1 MRGGDLPDFSTYCEA
16 ACKKLWGAPA
26 KDTPK
31 QMCWNG
37 GDDYSYRTFDKRKH
51 VWYDAATQRGGSTL
65 ELAAFARNEPA
76 PTNGLRGE
84 AFFRDWEWLHDNV
97 LPNMPPPPKP
107 NGGTFNIVATYDYR
121 DEAGSVLFQVVKLDP
136 KDFRQRRPDKS
147 KPSGWDWSVKGVR
160 AIPYRLPELT
170 VALAQDRIVFITEGE
185 KDTDALRRLGMP
197 ATTNAGGVG
206 KWRPEL
212 SEFLRNADVVILP
225 DRDPQ
230 RTDTKTGELMF
241 HPDGRPILPGQDHA
255 QDIAASLTGIASRVR
270 VLELWQS
277 WPAMP
282 LKGDVSNWI
291 ANGGTAEQLYA
302 LADGAPDWQPPE
314 RIPANDPPQDQ
325 PATDEDEGHW
335 HGEANPNDSRTW
347 AIHDLV
353 PEVGKGLIAGQWGTY
368 KTFTALDMAHALMS
382 GVSFL
387 GFDVVRQG
395 GVAFFALEGESEI
408 PIRLQ
413 ALIDQRGVIKG
424 KAPFVWYD
432 NAPTLLAR
440 GAAKALV
447 KRINKAAAKMQANF
461 GVPLVAV
468 FIDTIIVGAG
478 YTKDGGDND
487 TATTNRVLGT
497 MAEVARQT
505 GCFVFGI
512 DHFGKDVNVGTRG
525 NSTKEGNADVVLAL
539 LGDKAITGE
548 VSNCRLALRK
558 RRSGPNG
565 QEFPFRPRLV
575 DMGCDQDGRPMTT
588 LVLDWGKTNPTAAA
602 KPGADDWG
610 KGKGVKLLRRIV
622 MNLLINQ
629 GIDLK
634 PAADEPTVRA
644 ISVELVRVEFLK
656 AHYADPE
663 GGKAKQQHAKRV
675 AFKRALDAATDNGA
689 LTVRDINGQD
699 YAWVTDGTEPR

>member
-1 MRGGDLPDFSTYCEA
+1 
-16 ACKKLWGAPA
+16 
-26 KDTPK
+26 
-31 QMCWNG
+31 
-37 GDDYSYRTFDKRKH
+37 
-51 VWYDAATQRGGSTL
+51 
-65 ELAAFARNEPA
+65 
-76 PTNGLRGE
+76 
-84 AFFRDWEWLHDNV
+84 
-97 LPNMPPPPKP
+97 
-107 NGGTFNIVATYDYR
+107 
-121 DEAGSVLFQVVKLDP
+121 
-136 KDFRQRRPDKS
+136 
-147 KPSGWDWSVKGVR
+147 
-160 AIPYRLPELT
+160 
-170 VALAQDRIVFITEGE
+170 
-185 KDTDALRRLGMP
+185 MP

-230 RTDTKTGELMF
+230 RTDPKTGELMF

-255 QDIAASLTGIASRVR
+255 QDVAASLTGIASRVR

-277 WPAMP
+277 WPDMP

-291 ANGGTAEQLYA
+291 AHGGTAEQLYV

-314 RIPANDPPQDQ
+314 HIPADDPPQDQ
-325 PATDEDEGHW
+325 QTTDEDEGHW
-335 HGEANPNDSRTW
+335 HGEASLADSRTW

-368 KTFTALDMAHALMS
+368 KTFTALEMAHALMS

-408 PIRLQ
+408 PVRLQ
-413 ALIDQRGVIKG
+413 ALIDERGVIKG

-432 NAPTLLAR
+432 TAPPLLA
-440 GAAKALV
+440 ANAVNLLV

-548 VSNCRLALRK
+548 TSNCRLALRK
-558 RRSGPNG
+558 RRSGANG
-565 QEFPFRPRLV
+565 QEFPFRPRVV
-575 DMGCDQDGRPMTT
+575 DMGCDQNGRPMTT
-588 LVLDWGKTNPTAAA
+588 LVLDWGKTDPTAAA

-634 PAADEPTVRA
+634 PGADKPTVRA
-644 ISVELVRVEFLK
+644 LTVELVRTEFFK
-656 AHYADPE
+656 EHYADR
-663 GGKAKQQHAKRV
+663 KARRRSSNTPSGWRSSAPSMPPPITGRSPSARSTARTTPGSHGAK
-675 AFKRALDAATDNGA
+675 
-689 LTVRDINGQD
+689 
-699 YAWVTDGTEPR
+699 PR